1 MRMTVSKRLAS
12 YDLTLNEWLLLE
24 AITMAPSTGLSITA
38 AASALDMSMPQTTL
52 LAGKLVKSRLARQKT
67 QSYDKRSR
75 HVIVTAKGKHISTKV
90 RGQLMG
96 LLEELDT
103 VLGEGKVHEYS
114 ELAERV
120 AHVLSEENTLS

>member
-1 MRMTVSKRLAS
+1 
-12 YDLTLNEWLLLE
+12 
-24 AITMAPSTGLSITA
+24 MAPSTGLSITA